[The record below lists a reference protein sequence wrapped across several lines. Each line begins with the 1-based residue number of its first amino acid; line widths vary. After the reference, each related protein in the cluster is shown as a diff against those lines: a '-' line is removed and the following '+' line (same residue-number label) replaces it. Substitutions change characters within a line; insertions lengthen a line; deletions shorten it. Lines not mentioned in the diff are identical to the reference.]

1 MRKSKV
7 WISIVIL
14 LILGLHALPVLS
26 YQGHRQTR
34 WPFLAWAMYA
44 KSFPPG
50 PIQTVKR
57 RIVGRTFKGE
67 TTQLTGYLV
76 GVPTPTLRNAYIK
89 PLLAGDSTA
98 ARELLSRLNRDR
110 EDPFVEV
117 WVEGEQHTLTDSG
130 IVKENFRGTTFRVH
144 SSDKIGS

>member
-1 MRKSKV
+1 MRQPKV
-7 WISIVIL
+7 WISIFVL

-34 WPFLAWAMYA
+34 WPILAWAMYA

-50 PIQTVKR
+50 PIQTTRR
-57 RIVGRTFKGE
+57 RIMARTLNGE
-67 TTQLTGYLV
+67 TDQVTSRLV
-76 GVPTPTLRNAYIK
+76 GLPTPALRNSYMK

-98 ARELLSRLNRDR
+98 ARQLLSRLNRDR

-117 WVEGEQHTLTDSG
+117 WVEGEQYTLADSEVLKKDIRG
-130 IVKENFRGTTFRVH
+130 ITYKVH
-144 SSDKIGS
+144 PSDQAGN